1 MCTSDMYR
9 RSGTRPPGR
18 GCFLRVNEHHT
29 QTLVTSSASKAPRL
43 TQGIWWLPFFD
54 TENERVRP
62 GVTRFWDL
70 TALGSSLSIMLEPLR
85 ISCVL
90 GRRSAAEKDPP
101 AVRVTA
107 CQRGPGFI
115 PSGSGWHPSVP
126 FHAHCEWP
134 CTVLQVTFT
143 DGQESVANQKVVLT
157 KEGKKSD
164 E

>member
-1 MCTSDMYR
+1 MCTSDVYR

-18 GCFLRVNEHHT
+18 GCSLIVNEHHT

-70 TALGSSLSIMLEPLR
+70 TALGSGLSIMLEPLP

-90 GRRSAAEKDPP
+90 GRRSVTLLLKRTRPLESYCVSEGSRVHP
-101 AVRVTA
+101 VRFRLA
-107 CQRGPGFI
+107 PERAI
-115 PSGSGWHPSVP
+115 PHTLRM
-126 FHAHCEWP
+126 ALHC
-134 CTVLQVTFT
+134 F
-143 DGQESVANQKVVLT
+143 A
-157 KEGKKSD
+157 SD
-164 E
+164 IHGRPRECS